1 MTISLLVRW
10 PVKKNIPM
18 KPYTKKQKRGL
29 KFFNV
34 SVKLNQ

>member
-1 MTISLLVRW
+1 MTKLLTQRH
-10 PVKKNIPM
+10 KEKNLDNPENLRPIIV
-18 KPYTKKQKRGL
+18 RGL